1 MPVRSAGNRLADMGF
16 EKHALCA
23 LHALV
28 VWRLWDLAMRG
39 AAVSCLFDFQF
50 RRFAMVKII
59 PLLLICLFAFGCAH
73 KTKNPPPEPV
83 DFVAMTLG
91 QAAEEAHGDLAMLAR
106 LRGQG
111 LQPLLPPADP
121 ALAERISISWT
132 GPADEAIKQ
141 VCLKTGYRY
150 REMGTPSAQE
160 LSVVV
165 HGLDSP
171 AHELLEDIAWQIQPQ
186 AVLRV
191 DPMNRTVTLAR
202 TQGANS

>member
-1 MPVRSAGNRLADMGF
+1 MFKIVSF
-16 EKHALCA
+16 
-23 LHALV
+23 ALV
-28 VWRLWDLAMRG
+28 
-39 AAVSCLFDFQF
+39 CLVI
-50 RRFAMVKII
+50 A
-59 PLLLICLFAFGCAH
+59 GCSH
-73 KTKNPPPEPV
+73 KAKNQPPEPV
-83 DFVAMTLG
+83 DFVALALG
-91 QAAEEAHGDLAMLAR
+91 RAAEEAHSDLAMLAR

-121 ALAERISISWT
+121 ALAEKISISWT

-150 REMGTPSAQE
+150 REMGTPSARE

-186 AVLRV
+186 AVLRI
-191 DPMNRTVTLAR
+191 DPMNRTITLVG